1 MQLDVA
7 ENRVLSGSQIAPGPR
22 ETTQILGAPLGLAA
36 AAPIADLLGVRAWS
50 AAGGVACLTM
60 GIIGFFVPSIARIEA
75 RSRQVPDLESA
86 AVEAQDPA

>member
-1 MQLDVA
+1 
-7 ENRVLSGSQIAPGPR
+7 
-22 ETTQILGAPLGLAA
+22 
-36 AAPIADLLGVRAWS
+36 
-50 AAGGVACLTM
+50 M